1 MNCFPF
7 MIPVEGKRCL
17 LVGGGKV
24 AARKVEKLLPFG
36 VEIVLCAREVC
47 PELTALGV
55 DAQEK
60 EYSADLLEGI
70 CFAVAATDD
79 PVLNARVAADCRQK
93 GIPVNSVDDKDNCDF
108 YFPALIHQGPVTIG
122 ITTGGV
128 SPALAGALR
137 EYLESVLPENLEELT
152 QKAGV
157 LRGTMSSQEYTKQVK
172 QWLKQSVAEKEKG

>member
-7 MIPVEGKRCL
+7 MIPVEGKHCL

-24 AARKVEKLLPFG
+24 AARKAEKLLPFG

-55 DAQEK
+55 QTQVK
-60 EYSADLLEGI
+60 EYSAELLKGI
-70 CFAVAATDD
+70 SFAIAATDD
-79 PVLNARVAADCRQK
+79 PALNAQVAADCRLR
-93 GIPVNSVDDKDNCDF
+93 GIPVNSVDDKENCDF
-108 YFPALIHQGPVTIG
+108 YFPALIHQGSVTVG
-122 ITTGGV
+122 ITTGGM

-152 QKAGV
+152 QKAGA
-157 LRGTMSSQEYTKQVK
+157 LRGTMPSQEYAKQVK
-172 QWLKQSVAEKEKG
+172 QWLKQSIAEKETG